1 MNPVDQGFGAEVRS
15 ALRQRQR
22 WLVDNGH
29 MSQRGGQLVAKRR
42 LLETLTRNDVALA
55 GKRLGKEFGRSF
67 REEADFDWKSARS
80 AGSIR
85 LASGRFA
92 IVQKGKEF
100 TLVPWR
106 QAMRMRRSGGIG
118 IDAKKAV
125 SR

>member
-1 MNPVDQGFGAEVRS
+1 MKLSNHGFGTEVKS
-15 ALRQRQR
+15 ALGKRQR
-22 WLVDNGH
+22 WLVENGY
-29 MSQRGGQLVAKRR
+29 MSERGEQLVARLR
-42 LLETLTRNDVALA
+42 LLETLTRKDVALA
-55 GKRLGKEFGRSF
+55 GKHLGKELERSF
-67 REEADFDWKSARS
+67 REEASFDWKSARS

-106 QAMRMRRSGGIG
+106 QAMRLRSSSGIG
-118 IDAKKAV
+118 IDAGIGV